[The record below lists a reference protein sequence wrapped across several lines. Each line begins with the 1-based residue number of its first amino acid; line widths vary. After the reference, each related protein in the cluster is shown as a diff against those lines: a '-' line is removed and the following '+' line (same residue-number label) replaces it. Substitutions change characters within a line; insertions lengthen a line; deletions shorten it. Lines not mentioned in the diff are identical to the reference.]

1 MDKETFDVM
10 WALSAPD
17 GPAPGCFLRIPQTE
31 YYADAIPRPHDL
43 EHMPDVS
50 LPVQFLPPSH
60 SPSLQF
66 EYIPDDALA
75 PETQSGIKFST
86 ITIDTPVYLNW
97 LLARF
102 LAAGGRVVRGAVQ
115 HIAQLA
121 EGGVRAFTTPHAGSR
136 ALVRG
141 SRCSVRAT
149 S

>member
-1 MDKETFDVM
+1 M
-10 WALSAPD
+10 SCGRSP
-17 GPAPGCFLRIPQTE
+17 RQTG
-31 YYADAIPRPHDL
+31 PRPAASSASRRPSTTPTRCHARTTSSICPTL
-43 EHMPDVS
+43 APFGF
-50 LPVQFLPPSH
+50 FLPPSR
-60 SPSLQF
+60 SFRLQF

-102 LAAGGRVVRGAVQ
+102 LAAGGRIVRGAVQ

-121 EGGVRAFTTPHAGSR
+121 EDGVRAFTTPHAGSR

-141 SRCSVRAT
+141 PCRSVRAAA

>member
-1 MDKETFDVM
+1 MSCGRSPRQTGPRL
-10 WALSAPD
+10 AASSASRRPSTTPTRSHARTTSSTCPTSAP
-17 GPAPGCFLRIPQTE
+17 
-31 YYADAIPRPHDL
+31 
-43 EHMPDVS
+43 
-50 LPVQFLPPSH
+50 PVLFLPTSR
-60 SPSLQF
+60 SLRLQF

-102 LAAGGRVVRGAVQ
+102 LAAGGRIVRSAVQ

-141 SRCSVRAT
+141 SHHSVQAAA